1 MSGVI
6 EKDTVSLYYLQLK
19 IAQHA
24 IIILDKAATNFFL
37 KDFNLKLNKLWVSFF
52 LDKFEY
58 V

>member
-19 IAQHA
+19 ITQHS

-37 KDFNLKLNKLWVSFF
+37 QDFNLKSNKLWVSFF
-52 LDKFEY
+52 LDKL
-58 V
+58 

>member
-19 IAQHA
+19 ITQHF

-37 KDFNLKLNKLWVSFF
+37 QDFNLKSNKLWVSFF
-52 LDKFEY
+52 LDKL
-58 V
+58 